1 MGRPKRKQEAL
12 ESPAKVQDTDTDI
25 VDNLEI
31 ADDENDDS
39 DSSVYSELSE
49 GNKSFCHSWSTV
61 FHQFLFDPF

>member
-49 GNKSFCHSWSTV
+49 GNKSFCHS
-61 FHQFLFDPF
+61 